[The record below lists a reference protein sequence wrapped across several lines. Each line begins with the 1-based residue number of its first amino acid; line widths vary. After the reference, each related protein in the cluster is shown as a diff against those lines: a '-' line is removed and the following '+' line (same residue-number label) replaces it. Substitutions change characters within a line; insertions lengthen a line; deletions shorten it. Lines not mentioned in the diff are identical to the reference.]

1 MALNNNQGGD
11 KMAPKPQTSQAMRP
25 DIQATRHVVA
35 AGHYMAAQAAMQILE
50 GGGNAVDAG
59 VAAGIATGVLESEFV
74 SFAGVAPIILYMAK
88 TRKLVTISGL
98 GVWPKA
104 ISSDYFQKNHGG
116 KIPRGIPRS
125 IVPSAPD
132 AWITALEKFGTMS
145 FGEVAAAAIRFA
157 RDGFP
162 MYPTMAGLLEEKKD
176 LYKDWPSSA
185 AVYLKNGEV
194 PEVGKLFVQDD
205 LGKSIQYMADQE
217 ATRSKNGRAE
227 GLQAAR
233 DAFYRGDITAAI
245 LKFHG
250 ENGGLLTAE
259 DFSEFRVAIEPPV
272 QARFGKIDVYGCG
285 PWCQGPMMLQALSV
299 LDGIDLQKMGHNST
313 AYIHTLVE
321 AIKLAAADRDAY
333 YGDPRFV
340 DVPMDVLLS
349 KEYADARRTMIR
361 PDQAWPEMPAAGD
374 VGNGGVPWK
383 GAPMGAEGAAESDMD
398 TSYLCVMDKDG
409 NAFSATP
416 SDGSPSG
423 PVVPGTG
430 LVSSPR
436 GSQSWADPN
445 HPCCVEPGKRPRL
458 TPNPAMAM
466 VEGEMIMPFG
476 SPGGDV
482 QTQAMLQ
489 VFLNIFVW
497 GMDTQAAIEAPRFA
511 TYSFPASFEPH
522 DYQPGLLKLEGRID
536 KSIGDELASLGHR
549 IEWWADRVWMA
560 GSVCA
565 ILKDQTSGIMRGGAD
580 IRRTAYAVGW

>member
-1 MALNNNQGGD
+1 MALNNNQGED

-145 FGEVAAAAIRFA
+145 FGEVAGAAIRFA

-205 LGKSIQYMADQE
+205 LGKSIQYMVDQE
-217 ATRSKNGRAE
+217 AAQSKNGRAE

-233 DAFYRGDITAAI
+233 DAFYRGDIAAAI

-349 KEYADARRTMIR
+349 KEYADARRAMIR

>member
-1 MALNNNQGGD
+1 
-11 KMAPKPQTSQAMRP
+11 MAPKPQTSQAMRP

-104 ISSDYFQKNHGG
+104 ASTEYFQKNHGG

-125 IVPSAPD
+125 VVPSAPD
-132 AWITALEKFGTMS
+132 SWITALEKFGTMS

-162 MYPTMAGLLEEKKD
+162 MYPTMAGLLQEKKD

-217 ATRSKNGRAE
+217 AAQSKNGRAE

-233 DAFYRGDITAAI
+233 NAFYRGDIAAAI

-272 QARFGKIDVYGCG
+272 QARFGNIDVYGCG

-349 KEYADARRTMIR
+349 KEYADARRPMIR

-383 GAPMGAEGAAESDMD
+383 GAPMGDEGAAESDMD

-565 ILKDQTSGIMRGGAD
+565 IHKDQTSGVMRGGAD

>member
-1 MALNNNQGGD
+1 
-11 KMAPKPQTSQAMRP
+11 MAPKGQRTQEMRP
-25 DIQATRHVVA
+25 NIQGTRHVVA
-35 AGHYMAAQAAMQILE
+35 AGHYMSAQAAMQILE

-74 SFAGVAPIILYMAK
+74 SFAGVAPIILYMAETK
-88 TRKLVTISGL
+88 EVMTISGL
-98 GVWPKA
+98 GTWPKA
-104 ISSDYFQKNHGG
+104 ASRDYFQKNHGG

-125 IVPSAPD
+125 IVPAAPD
-132 AWITALEKFGTMS
+132 AWITALEKYGTMS

-157 RDGFP
+157 REGFP
-162 MYPTMAGLLEEKKD
+162 MYPTMAELLQEKKD

-185 AVYLKNGEV
+185 AVYLANGDV
-194 PEVGKLFVQDD
+194 PEVGTLFVQDD

-217 ATRSKNGRAE
+217 AASAKNGRTA

-233 DAFYRGDITAAI
+233 DAFYRGDLSAAI

-250 ENGGLLTAE
+250 ANGGLLTAE
-259 DFSEFRVAIEPPV
+259 DFSEFRVGIEPPT
-272 QARFGKIDVYGCG
+272 QTKFGNIDVYGCG
-285 PWCQGPMMLQALSV
+285 PWCQGPMMLQALNL
-299 LDGIDLQKMGHNST
+299 LDGIDLKKMGHNST
-313 AYIHTLVE
+313 AYIHTLTE
-321 AIKLAAADRDAY
+321 AIKLAAADREAY

-340 DVPMDVLLS
+340 DVPMQALLS
-349 KEYADARRTMIR
+349 KDYAAERRAMIR
-361 PDQAWPEMPAAGD
+361 SDKAWPEMPAAGD
-374 VGNGGVPWK
+374 VGSGATTGKDAPK
-383 GAPMGAEGAAESDMD
+383 GTVGSDESDLD
-398 TSYLCVMDKDG
+398 TSYLCVIDKDG

-430 LVSSPR
+430 FVSSPR

-458 TPNPAMAM
+458 TPNPALAM
-466 VEGEMIMPFG
+466 IEGEMVMPFG

-497 GMDTQAAIEAPRFA
+497 GMDPQTAIETPRFA

-522 DYQPGLLKLEGRID
+522 DNQPGLLKLEGRID
-536 KSIGDELASLGHR
+536 KTIGDELASLGHR
-549 IEWWADRVWMA
+549 VEWWPDRVWMA

-565 ILKDQTSGIMRGGAD
+565 IHKDVASGVMRGGAD